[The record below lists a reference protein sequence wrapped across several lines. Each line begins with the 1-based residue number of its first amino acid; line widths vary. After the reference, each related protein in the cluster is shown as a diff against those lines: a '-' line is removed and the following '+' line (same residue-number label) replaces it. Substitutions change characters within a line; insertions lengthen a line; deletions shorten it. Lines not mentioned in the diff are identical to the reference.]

1 MIESS
6 SESSRGDEWSE
17 LLLLMMKTSLSVAHE
32 LRLTPDSTLNC
43 AAQHLGFHNFT
54 WFASA
59 MHGASRAQ
67 SCCGRNRNPSTVE
80 AAYIR
85 ILAARLKS
93 NRNALACAPTRG
105 VPDIHNHDEVPD
117 QAYERVE
124 SAIAALK
131 ADILREF
138 SHRYMSDDSIS
149 NDVSRFAKALVTI
162 MPADGDAGRFER
174 ASAALLRVRFGLDHQ
189 VVIGHDG
196 KSVQHPII
204 NGDTSHASLPPAQDG
219 WMYRIRHPL
228 NHPKGLHD

>member
-1 MIESS
+1 MIEGSN
-6 SESSRGDEWSE
+6 ESSHGDEWSE

-43 AAQHLGFHNFT
+43 AAQHLGFHNFA

-93 NRNALACAPTRG
+93 NRNALACAPTKAA
-105 VPDIHNHDEVPD
+105 PNIQNHDEVPD

-138 SHRYMSDDSIS
+138 SRRYMSDNSIA
-149 NDVSRFAKALVTI
+149 NDVARFAKALMTI
-162 MPADGDAGRFER
+162 MPADGDARRFER
-174 ASAALLRVRFGLDHQ
+174 ASAALLRVRFGVDHQ
-189 VVIGHDG
+189 LVIGHDG
-196 KSVQHPII
+196 KSGQHLIVD
-204 NGDTSHASLPPAQDG
+204 GDTSLAQLLPAQDG

-228 NHPKGLHD
+228 HQSKGLHD

>member
-1 MIESS
+1 
-6 SESSRGDEWSE
+6 
-17 LLLLMMKTSLSVAHE
+17 
-32 LRLTPDSTLNC
+32 LTPDSTLNC
-43 AAQHLGFHNFT
+43 AAQHLGFHNFA

-67 SCCGRNRNPSTVE
+67 SCCVRNRNPSTVE

-93 NRNALACAPTRG
+93 NRNALACSTTRA
-105 VPDIHNHDEVPD
+105 VPDIQNHDEVPN

-138 SHRYMSDDSIS
+138 SRRYMSDDSVA
-149 NDVSRFAKALVTI
+149 NDVSRLAKALVTI
-162 MPADGDAGRFER
+162 MPADGDARRFER
-174 ASAALLRVRFGLDHQ
+174 ASAALLRVRFGVDHQ
-189 VVIGHDG
+189 LVIGHDG
-196 KSVQHPII
+196 KSGQHSIVDG
-204 NGDTSHASLPPAQDG
+204 NTSHASLPPAQDG